1 MALFKLSEV
10 SEEERKKYLQSIGI
24 DAEKFRNAQETK
36 IKNEQKSDNLL
47 PIETKNTD
55 KFPVQEKN
63 TTNNFPIKQK
73 SENDTVTNK
82 KLSEMVQ
89 GPSKENNNSQNRFNF
104 RQVNQISNKNENKQ
118 LNAKVTTEKEQEQ
131 IKKAG
136 GLEYDTNAIKEAM
149 EINKDNSKGN
159 INSSISHV
167 LSGILEGAKSN
178 FAGVGQSALFP
189 IANALRMA
197 EEVTGKK
204 QQAQEKDNEEELWS
218 NKVLDMADY
227 LKEESQH
234 HSKVGSMLEN
244 NITRDLGTVS
254 NTIGNMA
261 MSAVSNIALPGSGI
275 METGV
280 SAGGNSAGETLNEDR
295 SNLIQA
301 IATGTAKGAVE
312 GFTEKIT
319 GGNMLGKGSL
329 DDLAENIIGNRIKSK
344 AGKKIASKMYE
355 FGGEI
360 LEEQISNNA
369 GYVIDKII
377 NNKDLPSFEQWIN
390 EANETTKSTF
400 LTTLALNM
408 LGMGGS
414 TYKDSKIDI
423 KDEQAQK
430 YLNEAQKIIDNEN
443 IAENIKN
450 NVTNQYNYKNTIL
463 SDLKASN
470 LSNETKNEIQQ
481 YIKENNITEEQFN
494 QISETLQ
501 QGQMSKEEQSNI
513 NSNEIKYQ
521 YEESDNEKINRL
533 RQDIVDNNWS
543 NSQETQNFANMLE
556 KIIIDKDIAIRLD
569 SNLKDNDGNVV
580 NGSYKD
586 GVITINPNSDRSGE
600 FLAIHEL
607 THAIG
612 TDEMR
617 NMVQKHRESNTE
629 FNNAVEKL
637 LGTYE
642 ASELNDEALA
652 DISGQLFSNQ
662 EFINN
667 IANTKPSVFRKIY
680 NEIKYLWHQFR
691 GYKNQNQFVN
701 DLYYK
706 WTEAYNSNNKLND
719 TTKYS
724 KQESENNSG
733 SFNMSENEKIT
744 KTINE
749 LENELSEAQSFLQR
763 GKIKEQIRALKDGFD
778 NVQDYRE
785 AERLRKEQAIEEYH
799 REQEAKKKET
809 EERQK
814 AQKELLEKEIAEAPE
829 NKRKQYEI
837 IQSTNP
843 MEDDY
848 HVGIRSP
855 KDIKTF
861 AEVINDD
868 ESFAW
873 GDFSKK
879 DAERALKKGSITVY
893 SSKPIENG
901 NFVSTS
907 KIQAT
912 EYAGGEKIYTKE
924 VPIEDVA
931 WINGDEGQYAKISAK
946 YSKENSTWREYLESH
961 FKSTGTKTD
970 MKKLPIDSRIIE
982 NRKQE
987 IINKAQQIEKTNPDF
1002 QGLVDEIKNNYLGK
1016 DFDYNTYKQMNEYL
1030 DGLRPKEKD
1039 ILEIT
1044 TFNDSVDRRKTYMKY
1059 KNDTSDFNSNEVNL
1073 ALDTIKANRND
1084 KRTVSQWKKVA
1095 EQIGE
1100 QLAVNEKT
1108 AEEVENTAFKSWFDL
1123 QPTKNITRYDNK
1135 TKSNLGFQKFT
1146 ADDWVNTIYKTYN
1159 EQASKN
1165 VKQIQDNTI
1174 NQTQQ
1179 TIPTNKVERIYEN
1192 TPGEEVNYTEMERPN
1207 GKIRKHY
1214 RSIIESSNTTAEA
1227 KKIAKELMGV
1237 DTYVKTSNKYNT
1249 EIADRN
1255 IETNGPEK
1263 ALTSLTTNVND
1274 NKKITAV
1281 DIATGE
1287 RLIEYFSKIG
1297 DKDRLQEAI
1306 QTTAMAGT
1314 EAGQAVQAMSLL
1326 NHQTP
1331 QGQVVWI
1338 QRSID
1343 KVNKDL
1349 AKRNKN
1355 GAQFDFTPEMQQ
1367 KILNSTKENLQD
1379 NINEV
1384 YEELGK
1390 QVPKSHIEQLN
1401 EWRYFS
1407 MLANPKTHIRN
1418 IVGNL
1423 VMGKV
1428 QDTKN
1433 KIAGGLES
1441 VFLRNSD
1448 ERNHTIKRA
1457 SKEVRQFA
1465 KNDIKNVESEL
1476 GLNDNK
1482 YNPKSRLQNAQR
1494 TFKSNI
1500 LENTLGKAFDFNS
1513 KLLEAEDGIGLKSA
1527 YPKALAEYITA
1538 NKLDINNISDKDL
1551 QKARNYAIK
1560 QAQEAT
1566 FHQECQIASMLNTL
1580 ENKNKVTQVMVGGLI
1595 PFKKT
1600 PMNVAITGYQ
1610 YSPLGLMTS
1619 LTKGS
1624 VDLRKGKITANQYID
1639 NISKGLTGTGIALLG
1654 YALTEAGILKASG
1667 GDDDKEKF
1675 EEQQGKQSYSIQIG
1689 DNTYSLDWLAPAGIP
1704 LFIGSELYQIG
1715 KVKEENGEVRN
1726 QNQFINSL
1734 ENIANAGMTAMNPM
1748 SEMSMVSGLVSTLKS
1763 YAQDPM
1769 QGLSNTLVN
1778 MGKSYVNQM
1787 FPTAL
1792 GQVSKTLDG
1801 KERSTTSTES
1811 DILTKAVDSTKN
1823 QIMSKIPGLR
1833 QMLPVS
1839 TDVWGNEKEQKGNYI
1854 DNAVLP
1860 WNKKEIT
1867 TNSTDKA
1874 LTELYDKTGENS
1886 VLPDSY
1892 INKTLT
1898 YDKQK
1903 YRLTDQEYAEL
1914 KKEYGKTSYAIVSGL
1929 TKSSEFNNMSEEQ
1942 QVKAVSEAYKYAK
1955 AKIKS
1960 TYANWNDIDT
1970 EDSTAYKKVQDVVKN
1985 GGDAKDYF
1993 LYVGQTLNA
2002 KKEKEKIQIL
2012 KDSDIGSKKA
2022 IYESTIGNDDKTYSI
2037 LDNTSNFNIKDYLDY
2052 KLQDFSSDKEDDG
2065 TINGK
2070 TVSGSA
2076 KNKFYDYMDDSN
2088 FTYDQKLLL
2097 TGMKYKVTNT
2107 ERENI
2112 FDIINEFDLSSDE
2125 KLEIMSKMKGF
2136 KIYNDGRVSF

>member
-24 DAEKFRNAQETK
+24 DAEKFQNAQETK

-89 GPSKENNNSQNRFNF
+89 GPSKENNNSPNRFNF
-104 RQVNQISNKNENKQ
+104 RQVNQTANKNENKQ

-167 LSGILEGAKSN
+167 LNGVLEGAKSN

-244 NITRDLGTVS
+244 NITRDLGNIS
-254 NTIGNMA
+254 NTVGNMA
-261 MSAVSNIALPGSGI
+261 MSAISNVAIPGSGI

-481 YIKENNITEEQFN
+481 YLKENNITEEQFN
-494 QISETLQ
+494 EISETLQ
-501 QGQMSKEEQSNI
+501 QSQMSKEEQSNI

-521 YEESDNEKINRL
+521 YEESDNEK
-533 RQDIVDNNWS
+533 V
-543 NSQETQNFANMLE
+543 
-556 KIIIDKDIAIRLD
+556 
-569 SNLKDNDGNVV
+569 
-580 NGSYKD
+580 
-586 GVITINPNSDRSGE
+586 
-600 FLAIHEL
+600 
-607 THAIG
+607 
-612 TDEMR
+612 
-617 NMVQKHRESNTE
+617 
-629 FNNAVEKL
+629 
-637 LGTYE
+637 
-642 ASELNDEALA
+642 
-652 DISGQLFSNQ
+652 
-662 EFINN
+662 
-667 IANTKPSVFRKIY
+667 
-680 NEIKYLWHQFR
+680 
-691 GYKNQNQFVN
+691 
-701 DLYYK
+701 
-706 WTEAYNSNNKLND
+706 NKL
-719 TTKYS
+719 
-724 KQESENNSG
+724 
-733 SFNMSENEKIT
+733 
-744 KTINE
+744 
-749 LENELSEAQSFLQR
+749 R
-763 GKIKEQIRALKDGFD
+763 
-778 NVQDYRE
+778 
-785 AERLRKEQAIEEYH
+785 
-799 REQEAKKKET
+799 
-809 EERQK
+809 
-814 AQKELLEKEIAEAPE
+814 
-829 NKRKQYEI
+829 
-837 IQSTNP
+837 
-843 MEDDY
+843 
-848 HVGIRSP
+848 
-855 KDIKTF
+855 
-861 AEVINDD
+861 
-868 ESFAW
+868 
-873 GDFSKK
+873 
-879 DAERALKKGSITVY
+879 
-893 SSKPIENG
+893 
-901 NFVSTS
+901 
-907 KIQAT
+907 
-912 EYAGGEKIYTKE
+912 
-924 VPIEDVA
+924 
-931 WINGDEGQYAKISAK
+931 
-946 YSKENSTWREYLESH
+946 
-961 FKSTGTKTD
+961 
-970 MKKLPIDSRIIE
+970 
-982 NRKQE
+982 QE
-987 IINKAQQIEKTNPDF
+987 IINKAQQIEKTNSDF
-1002 QGLVDEIKNNYLGK
+1002 QGLADEIKNNYLGK
-1016 DFDYNTYKQMNEYL
+1016 DFDYDTYKQMNEYL
-1030 DGLRPKEKD
+1030 DDLRPKEKD

-1123 QPTKNITRYDNK
+1123 QPTKNITRYDNQ

-1159 EQASKN
+1159 EQTQKN

-1527 YPKALAEYITA
+1527 YTKALAEYITA

-1715 KVKEENGEVRN
+1715 KAKEENGEVKN
-1726 QNQFINSL
+1726 QNQFITSL

-1792 GQVSKTLDG
+1792 GQVSKTLDD

-1811 DILTKAVDSTKN
+1811 GILTKAVDSTKN

-1833 QMLPVS
+1833 QMLPVA

-1854 DNAVLP
+1854 DNAVFP

-1874 LTELYDKTGENS
+1874 LTELYDKTGESS
-1886 VLPDSY
+1886 VLPDSF

-2097 TGMKYKVTNT
+2097 TCMKYKVTNT
-2107 ERENI
+2107 EREKI
-2112 FDIINEFDLSSDE
+2112 FDIIDDFNISKDD

-2136 KIYNDGRVSF
+2136 TVYNNGRVSF